1 MRAIE
6 RRLNQRTK
14 ARGDLGII
22 FGDRQNDGIFDT
34 GGGWA
39 LVRGVPAEDRVA
51 VVHAPDVVG
60 GADGE
65 LAERT
70 AETDL
75 TIGYVVT
82 GAPGGKVAYSIR
94 LDHGTTTLDRGAP
107 PAPSDDDPAGPVTFE
122 LDYDTAAAIARGELA
137 AQVAFMQGRLKLVG
151 NVDVLIR
158 DGAVLDGVADALGD
172 LRADTEF

>member
-1 MRAIE
+1 MVTYLSDEWLERAG
-6 RRLNQRTK
+6 
-14 ARGDLGII
+14 A
-22 FGDRQNDGIFDT
+22 
-34 GGGWA
+34 A
-39 LVRGVPAEDRVA
+39 LAA
-51 VVHAPDVVG
+51 N
-60 GADGE
+60 GE

-107 PAPSDDDPAGPVTFE
+107 PAPSDDDTTAPVTFE

-158 DGAVLDGVADALGD
+158 DGAVLDGVTDALGD

>member
-1 MRAIE
+1 MVTYLSDEWLERAG
-6 RRLNQRTK
+6 
-14 ARGDLGII
+14 A
-22 FGDRQNDGIFDT
+22 
-34 GGGWA
+34 A
-39 LVRGVPAEDRVA
+39 LA
-51 VVHAPDVVG
+51 
-60 GADGE
+60 ADGE

-107 PAPSDDDPAGPVTFE
+107 PAPSNDDTTAPVTFE

-137 AQVAFMQGRLKLVG
+137 AQVAFMPGRLKLVG

-158 DGAVLDGVADALGD
+158 DGAVLDGVTDALGD